1 MPKRSLLWIINIIL
15 FVLCTVLA
23 FQGWRAL
30 QHTTIL
36 VEWTTASELDTVG
49 YNLFRS
55 TNPDEK
61 GARVNEELIP
71 ASPDPLTGGSYQ
83 FEDQDVQAGMKYY
96 YSLEEVENTGMANR
110 AGTIEVTAKQSGW
123 WEIGLA
129 ALLLGSVV
137 VGVFNLADSYRNK
150 SV

>member
-1 MPKRSLLWIINIIL
+1 MDHKHHLIR
-15 FVLCTVLA
+15 FVHCPGISGLA
-23 FQGWRAL
+23 SFAAYDYTGG
-30 QHTTIL
+30 
-36 VEWTTASELDTVG
+36 VDDCPELDTVG

-55 TNPDEK
+55 TNPNEE
-61 GARVNEELIP
+61 GTRVNEELIP
-71 ASPDPLTGGSYQ
+71 ASPDPLTGGAYQ

-96 YSLEEVENTGMANR
+96 FSLEEVENTGMTNR